1 MTYTSNKCCVWPGL
15 KEMDSIV
22 RAVEAGTLDCVPIFD
37 SSVMMLSE
45 VGDGPTESSEWD
57 ST

>member
-1 MTYTSNKCCVWPGL
+1 
-15 KEMDSIV
+15 MDSIA
-22 RAVEAGTLDCVPIFD
+22 RAVEAGSLNCVPIFD